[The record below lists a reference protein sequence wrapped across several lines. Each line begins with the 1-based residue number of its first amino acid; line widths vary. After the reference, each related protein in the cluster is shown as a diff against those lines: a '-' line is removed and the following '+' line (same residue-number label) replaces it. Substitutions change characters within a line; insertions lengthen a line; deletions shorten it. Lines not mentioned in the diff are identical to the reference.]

1 MTLTPKP
8 SATAPETEIYERRE
22 SGVRSYSRSMPRQ
35 FDRAEHVWLHDVNG
49 GRYLDFLSGCASLN
63 YGHNHP
69 ILKQALLDYIAG
81 DGITHGLDLHTRAKT
96 SFLEALEDV
105 ILKPRGLDY
114 RAMFTGPTGTNAV
127 EAAIKLARK
136 VTGRELV
143 IAFTNGFHGMTL
155 GALACTGN
163 AAKRGGAGV
172 PLSHVSHESYDGY
185 YGPEVDTAAL
195 LEQRLSDPS
204 SGLDAPAAILVETVQ
219 GEGGLNAASPEWLRS
234 IARIAKE
241 YGALLI
247 VDDIQA
253 GCGRTG
259 SFFSFEDMGVTPDIV
274 TLAKSLSGMGLP
286 FALTLFRPEHD
297 VWSPGEHNGT
307 FRGNNH
313 AFVTAAAALRH
324 FWTTDDFQSDVG
336 RLGDVLE
343 RRLDRMA
350 ERHGLS
356 TRGRGMMRGIDVG
369 SGEAAAA
376 ITEAC
381 FAQGLIIETSGAHDE
396 IVKVLAP
403 LVIDEALLSAG
414 LDILERAIAQELAPA
429 LGVAA

>member
-1 MTLTPKP
+1 MTAIAEP
-8 SATAPETEIYERRE
+8 SHIAPDTRIYERRE
-22 SGVRSYSRSMPRQ
+22 SLVRSYSRSIPRQ
-35 FDRAEHVWLHDVNG
+35 FNRAQDVWLHDANG
-49 GRYLDFLSGCASLN
+49 GKYLDFLSGCSTLN

-69 ILKQALLDYIAG
+69 VLKQALLDYIAN
-81 DGITHGLDLHTRAKT
+81 DGIAHGLDLHTDAKAE
-96 SFLEALEDV
+96 FLRALEDV
-105 ILKPRGLDY
+105 ILRPRRLDY

-136 VTGRELV
+136 VSGREMV

-163 AAKRGGAGV
+163 AGKRGGAGV
-172 PLSHVSHESYDGY
+172 PLSHVAHEPYDGY
-185 YGPEVDTAAL
+185 YGPDVDTAEL

-219 GEGGLNAASPEWLRS
+219 GEGGLNAASPEWLRAV
-234 IARIAKE
+234 ARIAKAH
-241 YGALLI
+241 GALLI
-247 VDDIQA
+247 IDDIQA

-259 SFFSFEDMGVTPDIV
+259 GFFSFEKMGFTPDII

-286 FALTLFRPEHD
+286 FALTLFRPELD
-297 VWSPGEHNGT
+297 IWSPGEHNGT

-313 AFVTAAAALRH
+313 AFVTATATLRH
-324 FWTTDDFQSDVG
+324 FWSGGDFVADVERRG
-336 RLGDVLE
+336 RLLE
-343 RRLDRMA
+343 RRLDAMA
-350 ERHGLS
+350 SEHGLT

-369 SGEAAAA
+369 SGEIAAA
-376 ITEAC
+376 ITSAC
-381 FAQGLIIETSGAHDE
+381 FDHGLIIETSGPHDE

-403 LVIDEALLSAG
+403 LVIADEVLAAG
-414 LDILERAIAQELAPA
+414 LDILERSIRNALSPT